1 MQAENK
7 PRIPWLRILGTLLA
21 VALLAYLL
29 AQQGWDEIWAA
40 VSAIELPR
48 FLFALLLMF
57 GSRACVIGRWHVLLR
72 SGEVPATWGQSTR
85 ITFAGLFANHFL
97 PSTVGGDVA
106 RLGGALQAGFD
117 AATSAAS
124 LAVDRVVGLVGM
136 GLATPIGLARLFGAA
151 IASALAAPS
160 LALAAQPGWLGRL
173 WARGLHLLRRLGHAM
188 KLWLQ
193 HPRALL
199 ASLLFTLGHMFF
211 LFSAM
216 YVLLQGLNDPL
227 PLWLIAGL
235 WSMVYMVTLVPFT
248 INAFGLQELSIA
260 FAFTQLGGISAANS
274 AALALLVRTLF
285 LLASLPGALF
295 LSDVLPGVAR
305 AKPILSSRDQEA

>member
-1 MQAENK
+1 MQTENK
-7 PRIPWLRILGTLLA
+7 PRVPLLRILGTLLA
-21 VALLAYLL
+21 LALLVYLL
-29 AQQGWDEIWAA
+29 GQQGWDEIWAA
-40 VSAIELPR
+40 VRTIELPR
-48 FLFALLLMF
+48 FLLALLLMF
-57 GSRACVIGRWHVLLR
+57 GSRACVVGRWHVLLR

-85 ITFAGLFANHFL
+85 ITFAGLFANNFL

-124 LAVDRVVGLVGM
+124 LAVDRVIGLVGM
-136 GLATPIGLARLFGAA
+136 ALATPIGLTRLLGLATT
-151 IASALAAPS
+151 SALAAPS
-160 LALAAQPGWLGRL
+160 LALATESGWFGRL

-193 HPRALL
+193 QPRALFV
-199 ASLLFTLGHMFF
+199 SLLFTLGHMFF

-216 YVLLQGLNDPL
+216 YVLLQGMNDLL
-227 PLWLIAGL
+227 PLWLIGGL
-235 WSMVYMVTLVPFT
+235 WSMVYIVTLVPFT
-248 INAFGLQELSIA
+248 INAMGLQELSIA
-260 FAFTQLGGISAANS
+260 FAFSQLGGVSAANS

-305 AKPILSSRDQEA
+305 AKPILSTRDQEA

>member
-1 MQAENK
+1 
-7 PRIPWLRILGTLLA
+7 
-21 VALLAYLL
+21 
-29 AQQGWDEIWAA
+29 
-40 VSAIELPR
+40 
-48 FLFALLLMF
+48 
-57 GSRACVIGRWHVLLR
+57 VLLR
-72 SGEVPATWGQSTR
+72 SGEVPATWGQSAR
-85 ITFAGLFANHFL
+85 ITFAGLFANNFL

-136 GLATPIGLARLFGAA
+136 ALATPIGLTRLLGLATT
-151 IASALAAPS
+151 SALAAPG
-160 LALAAQPGWLGRL
+160 LALATEPGWFGRL
-173 WARGLHLLRRLGHAM
+173 LARGLHLLRRLGHAM

-193 HPRALL
+193 QPRALFV
-199 ASLLFTLGHMFF
+199 SLLFTLGHMTF

-216 YVLLQGLNDPL
+216 YVLLQGMNDLL
-227 PLWLIAGL
+227 PLWLIGGL
-235 WSMVYMVTLVPFT
+235 WSMVYIVTLVPFT
-248 INAFGLQELSIA
+248 INAMGLQELSIA
-260 FAFTQLGGISAANS
+260 FAFSQLGGVSAANS

-305 AKPILSSRDQEA
+305 AKPILSTRDQEA